1 MCVRCTVRGEQ
12 NASFDSPHGSVV
24 CRTDASAPPEDAISV
39 IAVPKP
45 ARGIVVERLSDSMGH
60 RAHLTPRFRID
71 GMRVPK
77 DNILGRAGG
86 GLGLVEASFA
96 GTAALVGVFGVALMR
111 AAFDFAWNFA
121 RTEHRGGIVPI
132 IEHQAVGYALADA
145 KTAIEAARSLSWRA
159 FQAIDAQA
167 PGAFEH

>member
-1 MCVRCTVRGEQ
+1 
-12 NASFDSPHGSVV
+12 
-24 CRTDASAPPEDAISV
+24 
-39 IAVPKP
+39 
-45 ARGIVVERLSDSMGH
+45 
-60 RAHLTPRFRID
+60 
-71 GMRVPK
+71 
-77 DNILGRAGG
+77 
-86 GLGLVEASFA
+86 LVEASFA

>member
-60 RAHLTPRFRID
+60 RAHLTPRMSVRHFRFASESGNRHCAYALFCCWFISFPSAASNGPCQPSPND
-71 GMRVPK
+71 GALTGFRRTVT
-77 DNILGRAGG
+77 GG
-86 GLGLVEASFA
+86 GGC
-96 GTAALVGVFGVALMR
+96 
-111 AAFDFAWNFA
+111 
-121 RTEHRGGIVPI
+121 
-132 IEHQAVGYALADA
+132 
-145 KTAIEAARSLSWRA
+145 
-159 FQAIDAQA
+159 
-167 PGAFEH
+167 